1 MNRVARLSSFLIKS
15 SSASLRANRIN
26 PSSSINTFLVQHNYG
41 QSGCGGQRRNSS
53 ISSSTFNRRIRRRK
67 DTEGVLSENVNKDN
81 EESSDDSRMNIRNNV
96 IMVKDKSKFLDA
108 SHAFLIKA
116 AAALEPMKAYND
128 VFNIQISTNE
138 RGEVLTLSLKPSD
151 GQYVLQV
158 DNELL
163 TLSLHSPM
171 SGTYTYVLCKNTNA
185 FVGME
190 DGHSLEGMIVRD
202 LIRQSSVLG
211 LPNF

>member
-1 MNRVARLSSFLIKS
+1 MNRVARLSSILIKS
-15 SSASLRANRIN
+15 SISSLRTNRIN
-26 PSSSINTFLVQHNYG
+26 PSSSVNRFLLQHNYG
-41 QSGCGGQRRNSS
+41 QSDCGGKRSN
-53 ISSSTFNRRIRRRK
+53 ISSFSTSNRRIRRRK
-67 DTEGVLSENVNKDN
+67 DTEGVVSEDVNKAN
-81 EESSDDSRMNIRNNV
+81 EESSDDTRMNIRDNV
-96 IMVKDKSKFLDA
+96 MMVKDKSKFLDA

-116 AAALEPMKAYND
+116 AGALEPMKAYND

-163 TLSLHSPM
+163 TLSLLSPM
-171 SGTYTYVLCKNTNA
+171 SGSYTYVLCKNTNV

-202 LIRQSSVLG
+202 LIRHCQG